1 MIKTKTMN
9 ETLSREVPQRPLGCI
24 IKVTSSFFFNLQLKN
39 NQEHRVDK
47 LDKLW
52 HFNFNHIRTD
62 KRFLVNEII
71 N

>member
-1 MIKTKTMN
+1 MIKTKTKN
-9 ETLSREVPQRPLGCI
+9 EPLTMEVPQRPLGCI
-24 IKVTSSFFFNLQLKN
+24 IKVTSFFFVSTLKN

-52 HFNFNHIRTD
+52 HFNFNHILLD